1 MSRLQQGMVTD
12 GARADHYDVAGQP
25 YALADHDIQAGLGH
39 GHLALGPELG
49 EVVGPGE
56 Q

>member
-1 MSRLQQGMVTD
+1 MVTD
-12 GARADHYDVAGQP
+12 GARADHYDVAASHTP
-25 YALADHDIQAGLGH
+25 SPITISRPDFGH

-49 EVVGPGE
+49 EVVVFGE